1 MSPENPTPTE
11 ETSHGCDACFCG
23 GAGPAFSDFVR
34 KLGPSEGAKRHFDA
48 ARVEFLKGL
57 RALIDARIESLS
69 ASEPKGT
76 KVDVE

>member
-1 MSPENPTPTE
+1 MSQENSASPEEPRP
-11 ETSHGCDACFCG
+11 GCDACFCG

-34 KLGPSEGAKRHFDA
+34 KIGPPEGAKRHFDA

-69 ASEPKGT
+69 GSETKGT
-76 KVDVE
+76 KVTVE